1 MKPRTEDMLQ
11 RDISQ
16 QPRDREPN
24 TLTYERPGV
33 RDLGSLKDLT
43 LGGMSVGSD
52 SLGGVDTG
60 S

>member
-1 MKPRTEDMLQ
+1 MLQ

-16 QPRDREPN
+16 QPREREPN

-43 LGGMSVGSD
+43 LGGHLVGSD
-52 SLGGVDTG
+52 SLGGVDSG